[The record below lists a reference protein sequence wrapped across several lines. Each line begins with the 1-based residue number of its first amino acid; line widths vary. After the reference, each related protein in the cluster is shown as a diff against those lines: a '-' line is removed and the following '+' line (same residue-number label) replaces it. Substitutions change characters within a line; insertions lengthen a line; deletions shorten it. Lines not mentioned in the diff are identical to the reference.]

1 MGVIGDA
8 RNNSSGGAA
17 LYGSALWTSIEG
29 SFAGTSPTA
38 SGLSR
43 PGRHLLP
50 RQRVS
55 FSLVDGQGGVGVV
68 EEHLHPFLGVHVDTD
83 LPGGQLLLGERL
95 RGVVTVEICR
105 RLRAFGE
112 DEVSGCNTP
121 SSIRCSKGGVLGGA
135 TAVRTPQRL
144 RSVIGGGRGA
154 RLYRVMRAGRPVAD
168 DAPSGRREC

>member
-1 MGVIGDA
+1 MGVIGEALNDA
-8 RNNSSGGAA
+8 SGGAS

-29 SFAGTSPTA
+29 SFADTSPTA

-83 LPGGQLLLGERL
+83 LPGDQLLLADRL
-95 RGVVTVEICR
+95 RGDITPAIARQAGKEG
-105 RLRAFGE
+105 LPFG
-112 DEVSGCNTP
+112 D
-121 SSIRCSKGGVLGGA
+121 
-135 TAVRTPQRL
+135 
-144 RSVIGGGRGA
+144 GR
-154 RLYRVMRAGRPVAD
+154 
-168 DAPSGRREC
+168 